1 MTIEE
6 LREKKNEMEQ
16 KIASAMKEF
25 QEATHIE
32 IGIEK
37 DFNYNIGSQIKL

>member
-25 QEATHIE
+25 EEAIP
-32 IGIEK
+32 
-37 DFNYNIGSQIKL
+37 Y